1 MSSPFSVIRDNAT
14 APRGAVIA
22 IGNFDGVHRGHRAV
36 IEAAIRMAREAD
48 KPAYAVTFE
57 PHPRVFFQP
66 NVPQFRLTDE
76 TTKLR
81 LLAATGLDGAVVM
94 SFDAKR
100 AGTAA
105 LDFVDHDLADRLAV
119 SGIAVGYDFHFGKGR
134 AGSPALLKS
143 EGDKLGIP
151 VHVEPQRQIDGV
163 PVSST
168 SIRTALAEGNIKRA
182 TTLLG
187 YPWLISGPVR
197 HGEKRGRDLGFP
209 TANIVLDPGCGLRHG
224 IYAVRAGHGSAR
236 IGGVASFGRRP
247 TFDNGA
253 PLLEIHLFDFGANL
267 YDLTLDVA
275 FIDFLREER
284 KFETV
289 DALIAQMHADSRA
302 ARAALAAAPGEFPPL
317 GHIS

>member
-1 MSSPFSVIRDNAT
+1 MSSPFSIFRDNVT

-36 IEAAIRMAREAD
+36 IEAAIKMAREAGR
-48 KPAYAVTFE
+48 PAYAVTFE

-81 LLAATGLDGAVVM
+81 LLAGTGLDGAVVM
-94 SFDAKR
+94 TFDAKR

-105 LDFVDHDLADRLAV
+105 VDFVHQDLVGRLAV

-134 AGSPALLKS
+134 TGSPALLQS
-143 EGDKLGIP
+143 EGEKLGIP
-151 VHVEPQRQIDGV
+151 VHVEQRREVNGV
-163 PVSST
+163 PVSSS
-168 SIRTALAEGNIKRA
+168 SIRSALTEGNIKLA

-187 YPWLISGPVR
+187 NPWLVSGRVR

-224 IYAVRAGHGSAR
+224 IYAVRAGHGSAL
-236 IGGVASFGRRP
+236 IGGVASFGKRP

-253 PLLEIHLFDFGANL
+253 PLLEIYLFDFGANL

-275 FIDFLREER
+275 FVDFLREEQ
-284 KFETV
+284 KFDSVE
-289 DALIAQMHADSRA
+289 ALVQQMHADCRA
-302 ARAALAAAPGEFPPL
+302 ARTALAAAPDAFPPL
-317 GHIS
+317 GAIP